1 MNTNEKKLK
10 IGVLG
15 GGSWGT
21 ALAKLLS
28 DKGYDVTI
36 WVYEERVKN
45 DINDKHENTMFLP
58 GFKLSDNLKATN
70 NIKEALNNI
79 DMLLSVIPSQFV
91 RRIFEEIKNDIP
103 LYIPIVSATKGIE
116 LDTSFLISEILEDVL
131 QQKYHYYLAFLS
143 GPSFAKEVAMKH
155 PTLVTIASINNKLA
169 KKVQKVFSTDF
180 FRAYTTNDVIGVEI
194 GGALKNVIAI
204 GAGIIAGLGYGSNTT
219 SALITRGLANMTQFA
234 VKRGANPLTLS
245 GLSGIGDLVLTSTS
259 SLSRNWTVGYRLGKG
274 EKLDDILSS
283 MNMIAEGIKNSK
295 SIYIAANKLN
305 VEMPI
310 FNTIY
315 KILYEG
321 MSIEEAGMELMT
333 RDLKEEKI

>member
-1 MNTNEKKLK
+1 MK

-28 DKGYDVTI
+28 DKGYDVKL
-36 WVYEERVKN
+36 WVYEKKVK
-45 DINDKHENTMFLP
+45 DEINEKHENITFLP
-58 GFKLSDNLKATN
+58 GFKLKNNLRAYN
-70 NIKEALNNI
+70 DIKETVKDI
-79 DMLLSVIPSQFV
+79 DMLLSVVPSQFV
-91 RRIFEEIKNDIP
+91 RNIFNEIKDDIP

-116 LDTSFLISEILEDVL
+116 LNTSFLISEILEDVL
-131 QQKYHYYLAFLS
+131 HEKYHYYLTFLS
-143 GPSFAKEVAMKH
+143 GPSFAKEVAAEH
-155 PTLVTIASINNKLA
+155 PTLVTVASINKKLA
-169 KKVQKVFSTDF
+169 KKVQKIFSTHY
-180 FRAYTTNDVIGVEI
+180 FRAYTSNDVIGVEI

-204 GAGIIAGLGYGSNTT
+204 GAGIISGLGYGTNTT

-245 GLSGIGDLVLTSTS
+245 GLSGLGDLVLTSTS

-274 EKLDDILSS
+274 EKIDDILSS
-283 MNMIAEGIKNSK
+283 MNMIAEGVKNSK
-295 SIYIAANKLN
+295 SIYEAAKKIN

-315 KILYEG
+315 KILYEDY
-321 MSIEEAGMELMT
+321 SIQEAGKELMS
-333 RDLKEEKI
+333 RDLKDEDIIY

>member
-1 MNTNEKKLK
+1 
-10 IGVLG
+10 
-15 GGSWGT
+15 
-21 ALAKLLS
+21 
-28 DKGYDVTI
+28 
-36 WVYEERVKN
+36 
-45 DINDKHENTMFLP
+45 
-58 GFKLSDNLKATN
+58 
-70 NIKEALNNI
+70 
-79 DMLLSVIPSQFV
+79 
-91 RRIFEEIKNDIP
+91 
-103 LYIPIVSATKGIE
+103 
-116 LDTSFLISEILEDVL
+116 
-131 QQKYHYYLAFLS
+131 
-143 GPSFAKEVAMKH
+143 
-155 PTLVTIASINNKLA
+155 
-169 KKVQKVFSTDF
+169 
-180 FRAYTTNDVIGVEI
+180 
-194 GGALKNVIAI
+194 
-204 GAGIIAGLGYGSNTT
+204 
-219 SALITRGLANMTQFA
+219 MTQFA